1 MSKYS
6 VRSDAQRCIPLAS
19 LRSHHLFFRILT
31 EIGNFDDSR
40 LRFLATFDAPGNSY
54 RTSSDARPIAI
65 DYIMHKPGYGNV
77 RRVIRILFPHFP
89 NFGRKVA
96 RIGLAS
102 LPWQHC
108 SGKFRNPASLLV
120 QLYISATLRLKW
132 MQHRN

>member
-1 MSKYS
+1 MTGLKP
-6 VRSDAQRCIPLAS
+6 AILLCILLAS

-77 RRVIRILFPHFP
+77 RRVIRILFPIFQISVEKLRESGWLLSLGSTVAG
-89 NFGRKVA
+89 NFE
-96 RIGLAS
+96 
-102 LPWQHC
+102 
-108 SGKFRNPASLLV
+108 
-120 QLYISATLRLKW
+120 TL
-132 MQHRN
+132 QAF